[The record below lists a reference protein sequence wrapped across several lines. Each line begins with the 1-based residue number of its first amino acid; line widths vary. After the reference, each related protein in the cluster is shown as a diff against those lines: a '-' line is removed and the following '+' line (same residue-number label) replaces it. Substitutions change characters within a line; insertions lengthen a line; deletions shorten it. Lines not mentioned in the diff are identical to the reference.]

1 MMMGQLQNMAANKK
15 KIKINSNKMELLS
28 LTHLL
33 AWKKCYVDDG
43 ENLLCI
49 IVLTNKMLQ

>member
-1 MMMGQLQNMAANKK
+1 
-15 KIKINSNKMELLS
+15 MELLS